1 MPTIDP
7 RMDAYIKNAEPF
19 AQPILTH
26 LRQLVHTVCPELTET
41 IKWGFPHFEYAGEIL
56 CSMASFKQHCVFGF
70 WKAPLLKDPAGIL
83 EITERG
89 AMGHLGRIGS
99 LKDLP
104 KDSIL
109 KSFIKQAAQLNEQGI
124 KNTQRT
130 FKPATTKAIEVPAAL
145 LNALKKNKAAYAF
158 FLKISASQKKEY
170 IEWITEAK
178 TEPTK
183 EKRMATTLEWLAE
196 GKTRNWKY
204 QK

>member
-1 MPTIDP
+1 MPTTDP

-26 LRQLVHTVCPELTET
+26 LRKLVHTVCPQVTET

-56 CSMASFKQHCVFGF
+56 GSMASFKQHCVFGF
-70 WKAPLLKDPAGIL
+70 WKAPLLKDPDGIL
-83 EITERG
+83 EIAERG
-89 AMGHLGRIGS
+89 AMGHLGRITS

-104 KDSIL
+104 KDSLL
-109 KSFIKQAAQLNEQGI
+109 KNFIKQAVQLNEQGV

-130 FKPATTKAIEVPAAL
+130 FKPATAKTVEVPAAL
-145 LNALKKNKAAYAF
+145 LKALKKNKAAYAF
-158 FLKISASQKKEY
+158 FEKITASQKKEY

-183 EKRMATTLEWLAE
+183 EKRMATALEWLAE